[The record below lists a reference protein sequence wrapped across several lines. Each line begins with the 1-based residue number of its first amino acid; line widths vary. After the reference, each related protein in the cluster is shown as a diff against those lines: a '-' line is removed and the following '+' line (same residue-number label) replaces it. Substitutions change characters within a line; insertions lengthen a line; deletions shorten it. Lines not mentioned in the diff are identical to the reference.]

1 MFVLL
6 LPIKPLRNWEGGSLL
21 IFLKII
27 LQIILWS
34 LTQSLTYLKFWTYHM
49 KNCSK
54 GKWFSLV
61 QLIQTKGMIYVKVLK
76 ISIQQIKIQIHSEFL
91 LCWRHYYVKRY
102 CTGKRNQYQS
112 VKNARENILNEVCHS
127 IESSQLWTTVK
138 RNTDSW
144 PSLPHRPFEEFYD
157 CEQERKD
164 QNEKSVLP
172 KNLFEVSK

>member
-1 MFVLL
+1 MGGVLSLSFSKLSSKL
-6 LPIKPLRNWEGGSLL
+6 LR
-21 IFLKII
+21 
-27 LQIILWS
+27 S

-49 KNCSK
+49 KHCSK
-54 GKWFSLV
+54 GKWFSPV

-91 LCWRHYYVKRY
+91 LCWRHYYMKRY

-112 VKNARENILNEVCHS
+112 VKNPRENILIGVCHS

-144 PSLPHRPFEEFYD
+144 PSLPHRPLEEFWLWT
-157 CEQERKD
+157 RK
-164 QNEKSVLP
+164 EG
-172 KNLFEVSK
+172 SKWEICVA